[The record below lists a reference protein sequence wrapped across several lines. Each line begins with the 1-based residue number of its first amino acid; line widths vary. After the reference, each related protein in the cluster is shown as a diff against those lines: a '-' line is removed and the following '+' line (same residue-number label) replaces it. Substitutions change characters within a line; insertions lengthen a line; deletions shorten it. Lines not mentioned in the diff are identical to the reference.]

1 MKNRVLFLLTA
12 VLLAA
17 VLTVSVFAND
27 GNLGDTD
34 PGREDEWI
42 GDADGMIDGTDSAEK
57 DGGLMEE
64 ITDALMGDTGG
75 REGGTGS
82 GDSGTGMQ
90 GGSGSMGD
98 TTGGAGSGTGAVT
111 GDPGTD
117 SGSSSVDG
125 ASDDGMSVF
134 GIVIV
139 ILIVLAV
146 IALVIVLMPKRK

>member
-1 MKNRVLFLLTA
+1 MKNRVIFLLTA

-17 VLTVSVFAND
+17 VLTVSVFANG

-34 PGREDEWI
+34 PGNGDGWV
-42 GDADGMIDGTDSAEK
+42 GDADGRIDGTDSADK

-64 ITDALMGDTGG
+64 ITDALMGDTGTG
-75 REGGTGS
+75 RDGGTG
-82 GDSGTGMQ
+82 DSGRDMI
-90 GGSGSMGD
+90 GGG
-98 TTGGAGSGTGAVT
+98 TGGTGDTGAVT

-117 SGSSSVDG
+117 RGSSSVDG

-134 GIVIV
+134 GIIIV